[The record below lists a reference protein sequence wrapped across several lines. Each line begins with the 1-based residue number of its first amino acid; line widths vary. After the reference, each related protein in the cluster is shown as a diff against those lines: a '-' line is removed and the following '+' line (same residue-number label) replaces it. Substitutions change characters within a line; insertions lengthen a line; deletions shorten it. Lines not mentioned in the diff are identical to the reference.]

1 MKREKILLIDDD
13 IDFLT
18 ITEKI
23 LGYAGYDVDT
33 YSDPVAAINHASLES
48 YDLIITDLVMPQ
60 IDGIEVIKN
69 IHARHPYKKILV
81 LTGNATIETAVEAMK
96 QGAYTYIEKPVESD
110 KLLRKIEE
118 VFYFENN
125 SDEDTLLIDESKIY
139 IGESPEIAKVLKM
152 VEKIAKVDSG
162 TLILGESGTGKE
174 VIASLIH
181 KNSNRR
187 GGPFIKIN
195 CAAIPESLFE
205 SELFGFVR
213 GAFTGAIKDTKGK
226 MELARGGTLF
236 LDEIGDL
243 SLLAQTKIL
252 RAIQEKE
259 IYRIGGEAS
268 VEIDFRLI
276 CATNKELRKLVEEEK
291 FREDLYYRI
300 NVATINLPPLR
311 ERGEDVQG
319 FIEYYRTIFEK
330 MFEKHIP
337 QFSKEVMELL
347 QSYCW
352 PGNIRELKNVIER
365 IFIFGEEDKEVTAL
379 DLPAEILN
387 NDGCNPP
394 DNENVMLYKD
404 AKYEFE
410 KKYIERMLIKN
421 NWNVSKTAE
430 EIGLSRRNL
439 HEKINQFQLYRG
451 GFNDNGRQ

>member
-1 MKREKILLIDDD
+1 MKKGKILLIDDD
-13 IDFLT
+13 IAFLT

-23 LGYAGYDVDT
+23 LGYAGYRVDT
-33 YSDPVAAINHASLES
+33 DSDPVAAIKRPDLGDF
-48 YDLIITDLVMPQ
+48 DLIITDLVMPQ
-60 IDGIEVIKN
+60 IDGIEVIKS
-69 IHARHPYKKILV
+69 ILARHPHKKILV

-110 KLLRKIEE
+110 RLLRKIEE
-118 VFYFENN
+118 VFYFENH
-125 SDEDTLLIDESKIY
+125 SDEEALLIDDSEIY
-139 IGESPEIAKVLKM
+139 VGESPEIAKVLKM
-152 VEKIAKVDSG
+152 VEKIAKVESG

-187 GGPFIKIN
+187 NGPFIKIN

-276 CATNKELRKLVEEEK
+276 CATNKDLRKMVEEEK

-311 ERGEDVQG
+311 ERSEDIDG
-319 FIEYYRTIFEK
+319 FIEYYRTEFEK
-330 MFEKHIP
+330 KFEKQIP
-337 QFSKEVMELL
+337 AFSKDVMASL
-347 QSYCW
+347 QNYCW

-365 IFIFGEEDKEVTAL
+365 IYIFGEVNREVTLL

-387 NDGCNPP
+387 YDPGSLSR
-394 DNENVMLYKD
+394 NENNMQYKD

-410 KKYIERMLIKN
+410 KNYIEKMLVKN

-439 HEKINQFQLYRG
+439 HEKINQFQLNRG
-451 GFNDNGRQ
+451 RLHDSGR